1 MAGEY
6 ARRAR
11 QVLAAIGPDETS
23 SVTTYADARLT
34 DVLSPDS
41 MRAIAQEVLH
51 DDAAL
56 AAVAARSYTHSNG
69 FDKITLISSR
79 HPEFKLRLHAWW
91 VTDREDRNTEF
102 IHNHRWHFRSSMLCG
117 RAHLEMYEERTG
129 GAPVYRHEYEPRDNG
144 LETYGLRVAGPSALA
159 PGLMLTLTPGCTY
172 AMGPDLLHRVIPAGD
187 CVSLTAVVRWA
198 TTRPTAWVFADAPIQ
213 DASMLRVPSFTH
225 DELKSKLENV
235 VATLDRAVA
244 SRD

>member
-1 MAGEY
+1 MSGEFS
-6 ARRAR
+6 RRAR
-11 QVLAAIGPDETS
+11 QVLAAIGPDDTS
-23 SVTTYADARLT
+23 SVTAYADPRLT

-41 MRAIAQEVLH
+41 LLGIVREILH

-56 AAVAARSYTHSNG
+56 AEVAARSYTHSNG

-91 VTDREDRNTEF
+91 ATNRGDRNSEF

-129 GAPVYRHEYEPRDNG
+129 GILVYRHEYEPRDDR
-144 LETYGLRVAGPSALA
+144 LETYGLRVVGPSTLA
-159 PGLMLTLTPGCTY
+159 SSLMLTLTPGCTY

-187 CVSLTAVVRWA
+187 RVSLTAVVRWA

-213 DASMLRVPSFTH
+213 DPILHVPSFTA
-225 DELKSKLENV
+225 DELQSKLENV
-235 VATLDRAVA
+235 VATLDQAVA
-244 SRD
+244 PRD